1 MRYLKDGEEVAQVG
15 DIPFAQAC
23 GHSLGSDSLS
33 FPSESPHPTPP
44 PRAYLGPPWPG
55 QKFSFP
61 LRYSRLGPLARA
73 QP

>member
-33 FPSESPHPTPP
+33 FPSESPQP
-44 PRAYLGPPWPG
+44 PRAYLGPPRPG
-55 QKFSFP
+55 QKFSFL

>member
-33 FPSESPHPTPP
+33 FPAEIP
-44 PRAYLGPPWPG
+44 PRAYLGPPRPG